1 MNVNTLVGALVASL
15 ILFGS
20 SLVTLFTN
28 NPDLTFEQISTATWV
43 SLVGGAAIAFLKDW
57 QAISTRRL
65 VNKVTGSGD
74 GGGVVG

>member
-28 NPDLTFEQISTATWV
+28 NPDLTFEQIST
-43 SLVGGAAIAFLKDW
+43 GGKPDLKSRND
-57 QAISTRRL
+57 
-65 VNKVTGSGD
+65 
-74 GGGVVG
+74 